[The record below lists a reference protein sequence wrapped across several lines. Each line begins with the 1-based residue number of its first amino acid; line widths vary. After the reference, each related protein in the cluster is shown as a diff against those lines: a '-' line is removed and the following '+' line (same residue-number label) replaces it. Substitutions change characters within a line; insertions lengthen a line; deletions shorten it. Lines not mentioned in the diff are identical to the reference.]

1 MVVYYAALG
10 HAAIVRQPGREP
22 QPAVIRGDQD
32 YHVMPEEMLLWSLI
46 YGHICHTKELN
57 EIYDKE
63 SAAIAAGGRSVLSF
77 KECLSRL
84 LQRRLIMSGSGYS
97 GEAALYE
104 LLCNT
109 VLIPIHISPLQKLT
123 GFFHLTFFK
132 RYPLRITI
140 HLFDRQK
147 FSQDERCVWQLIN
160 RYRLSTAEVI
170 AELISPTDK
179 KAALMAGSSFDNN
192 SAAAFTSLKNRA
204 LVAAANLYNRRLLI
218 LDIL

>member
-10 HAAIVRQPGREP
+10 HAAIIHQPSGEP
-22 QPAVIRGDQD
+22 QLAVIRNGQD
-32 YHVMPEEMLLWSLI
+32 YHVMAEEMLLWSLL

-57 EIYDKE
+57 KIYDRE
-63 SAAIAAGGRSVLSF
+63 IVSISAGGRSVLSF
-77 KECLSRL
+77 KDCLSRL
-84 LQRRLIMSGSGYS
+84 LQRKLIMSGSGYS

-104 LLCNT
+104 LLGNT
-109 VLIPIHISPLQKLT
+109 VLIPIHITLAQKLA
-123 GFFHLTFFK
+123 GFFHLTFCK
-132 RYPLRITI
+132 HYPLRIAI

-147 FSQDERCVWQLIN
+147 FSRDEQSVWDLIS

-170 AELISPTDK
+170 SELNASGGD
-179 KAALMAGSSFDNN
+179 

-204 LVAAANLYNRRLLI
+204 LVAAANLYNRRLII